1 MTAAGPMQP
10 ATSALDDLVA
20 RSRRIGADQALVVYG
35 GGNTSAKGE
44 LVDHLG
50 RTRRA
55 LWVKASGGDLA
66 TGDAGTYPALWID
79 ELEPLRGRDVIDD
92 AEMVRLVQ
100 RALVDPMAPRP
111 SIETLLHAF
120 LPASHVDHV
129 HADAICALTVGAH
142 GRETVREALGE
153 RFAYIEWLRPGFEL
167 ARLVGDL
174 AAYDGVVLAHHG
186 LVTWADDSAACLART
201 LDAVRSAEDYVA
213 AHASPV
219 TEHAPAPDLA
229 GDDLETLL
237 LHLRG
242 ALSRTGRRVLH
253 VDQRLRA
260 VADREDAAELVAAG
274 VPTGDNMLWIK
285 PWPVLLDAPRDP
297 SSVTAAV
304 AAYEVHYGA
313 YYDAN
318 RTLLEGEIPMHDPL
332 PRAALVP
339 GLGSITAGVSVEDA
353 ARAADVVLH
362 AETTLARARDA
373 FGELAPLP
381 DAETFRFDY
390 WPMELYKLTLG
401 GPARPFA
408 GTIHIVTGAASG
420 IGRTIA
426 LELALAGASVVA
438 ADLDRQLLEE
448 LVAEAVAAGAP
459 EPAWV
464 AGDQSRE
471 DVVLE
476 TVRTAVRRFG
486 GLDGVVVNAGI
497 GVASPLEDLELA
509 RWQRG
514 LDVNLTSA
522 FLLTRESMRRM
533 RRQGLGGSIVYVAS
547 KNAFAPGAGFG
558 GYSVTKAGMV
568 QLMRIAAMEG
578 GPAGIRTNAVNPDAV
593 FDNSRLWAGGLR
605 EQRAAEHG
613 IRPEE
618 LENFYAGRNL
628 LHRHVTTKDVANA
641 VLFLLSEASSRT
653 TGCVIPVDGGV
664 AAAFPR

>member
-1 MTAAGPMQP
+1 MNAVDLGRPGMG
-10 ATSALDDLVA
+10 ALEDLVA
-20 RSRRIGADQALVVYG
+20 RSRRIGADRTLVVNG
-35 GGNTSAKGE
+35 GGNTSAKGV

-50 RTRRA
+50 RERRV

-66 TGDAGTYPALWID
+66 TGDAGAYPALWIE
-79 ELEPLRGRDVIDD
+79 ELEPLRDRETIDD
-92 AEMVRLVQ
+92 AEMVRLVR
-100 RALVDPMAPRP
+100 RALVDPAAARP

-120 LPASHVDHV
+120 LPAAHVDHV
-129 HADAICALTVGAH
+129 HADAICALTNQTR
-142 GRETVREALGE
+142 GREAVREALGE
-153 RFAYIEWLRPGFEL
+153 RFAYLDWLRPGFEL
-167 ARLVGDL
+167 ARLVADL
-174 AAYDGVVLAHHG
+174 AAHDGVVLAHHG
-186 LVTWADDSAACLART
+186 LVTWADDATLCLART
-201 LDAVRSAEDYVA
+201 MDAVRAADDYLA
-213 AHASPV
+213 AHVHSAA
-219 TEHAPAPDLA
+219 APAPIPDL
-229 GDDLETLL
+229 GDDDLETLL

-242 ALSRTGRRVLH
+242 ALSRTGHRVLY
-253 VDQRLRA
+253 VDSRLRD
-260 VADREDAAELVAAG
+260 VADREDAAAIVAGG
-274 VPTGDNMLWIK
+274 VPTGDHMLWIK
-285 PWPVLLDAPRDP
+285 PWPVLLGAPRDP
-297 SSVTAAV
+297 ETVTAAV
-304 AAYEVHYGA
+304 AAYEADYVA
-313 YYDAN
+313 YYEAN
-318 RTLLEGEIPMHDPL
+318 EAHLEADLPMHDPL
-332 PRAALVP
+332 PRVAIVP
-339 GLGSITAGVSVEDA
+339 GLGSITTGASIEDA
-353 ARAADVVLH
+353 ARAAEVAFH
-362 AETTLARARDA
+362 AQGTLARARDA

-401 GPARPFA
+401 DPTRPFA
-408 GTIHIVTGAASG
+408 GTVHIVTGAASG

-426 LELALAGASVVA
+426 LELARAGASVVA
-438 ADLDRQLLEE
+438 GDLDGDLLES
-448 LVAEAVAAGAP
+448 LAAEAVAVGAP
-459 EPAWV
+459 EPARV
-464 AGDQSRE
+464 VGDQSRE

-486 GLDGVVVNAGI
+486 GIDGVVVNAGI

-522 FLLTRESMRRM
+522 FLLTREAMRRM
-533 RRQGLGGSIVYVAS
+533 RRQGIGGSIVYVAS

-558 GYSVTKAGMV
+558 GYSVTKAGML
-568 QLMRIAAMEG
+568 QLMRIAALEG

-618 LENFYAGRNL
+618 LEDFYAKRNL
-628 LHRHVTTKDVANA
+628 LRRHVTTKDVANA